1 MGHSHG
7 TKWTEKNV
15 IEKLREVMKA
25 IDVNRMPSHSE
36 MTSVT
41 GDYALSNKISKDGG
55 TQKWADKLNLR
66 SKNSCTA
73 KGEVVE
79 KEIFEKIKSMG
90 YKVEL
95 LNSKS
100 PYDILVEGQVR
111 IEVKY
116 SSGFQDAFYTFN
128 LYDGKMKSDIYIL
141 VGRNDNMENKTL
153 LIPSNRLNCKTQIN
167 LYKKSKYDKYIGRW
181 DYITKFNDFME
192 SLNIPEIPD
201 S

>member
-1 MGHSHG
+1 MGYSHG
-7 TKWTEKNV
+7 VNWTEEKI
-15 IEKLREVMKA
+15 IEKLKEVMGA
-25 IDVNRMPSHSE
+25 INVNRMPSHSE
-36 MTSVT
+36 MTNVT
-41 GDYALSNKISKDGG
+41 GNYALSGQISKKGG
-55 TQKWADKLNLR
+55 TKKWADKLNLK

-73 KGEVVE
+73 KGEIVE

-100 PYDILVEGQVR
+100 PYDILVEGRVR

-141 VGRNDNMENKTL
+141 IGRNDNMKNKTL
-153 LIPSNRLNCKTQIN
+153 LIPSNKLNGITQIN
-167 LYKKSKYDKYIGRW
+167 LYKKSKYDKYIDRW
-181 DYITKFNDFME
+181 DYIKMFDDFME
-192 SLNIPEIPD
+192 GIK
-201 S
+201 